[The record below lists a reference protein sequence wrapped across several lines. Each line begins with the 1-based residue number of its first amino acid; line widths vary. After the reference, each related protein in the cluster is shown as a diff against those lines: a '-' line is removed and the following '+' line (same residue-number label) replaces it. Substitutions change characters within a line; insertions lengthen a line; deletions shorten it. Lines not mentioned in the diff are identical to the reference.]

1 MSEVVGMVMEVVVE
15 MEVVVAEEMGKKVE
29 EREYEE
35 VENWR
40 SMIEVMA
47 RYVSAVVMFI
57 YQKSRFTVN
66 LKT

>member
-35 VENWR
+35 VE
-40 SMIEVMA
+40 
-47 RYVSAVVMFI
+47 I
-57 YQKSRFTVN
+57 YE
-66 LKT
+66 

>member
-57 YQKSRFTVN
+57 SQKSRFTVN